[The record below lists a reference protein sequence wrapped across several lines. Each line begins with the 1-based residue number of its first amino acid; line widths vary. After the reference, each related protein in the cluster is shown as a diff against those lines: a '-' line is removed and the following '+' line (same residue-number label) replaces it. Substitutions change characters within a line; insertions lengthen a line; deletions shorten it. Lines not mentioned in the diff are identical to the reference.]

1 VQNLNENGSG
11 VVPEQFVLELHIM
24 TEQNTVGDE
33 RIVALVRRRG
43 YFGSGGIV
51 AYVQHRVKRYAH
63 GAGFVSFLNFYGGME
78 IPFKLLWLYPS
89 SRRLEVMLLSQL
101 LGRASTPQA

>member
-33 RIVALVRRRG
+33 RIVALVQRRG
-43 YFGSGGIV
+43 YFGSGGIIIV
-51 AYVQHRVKRYAH
+51 A
-63 GAGFVSFLNFYGGME
+63 
-78 IPFKLLWLYPS
+78 
-89 SRRLEVMLLSQL
+89 
-101 LGRASTPQA
+101 